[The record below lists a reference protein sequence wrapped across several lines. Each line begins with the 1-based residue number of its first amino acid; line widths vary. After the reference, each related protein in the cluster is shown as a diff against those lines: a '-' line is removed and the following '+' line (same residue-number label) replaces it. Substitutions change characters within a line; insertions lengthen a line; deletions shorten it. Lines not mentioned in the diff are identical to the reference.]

1 MSVGNAHLGLQLL
14 IEGDVARVRLDRPE
28 KRNAFDEALN
38 SALAAT
44 FRDLAKRDDVRVV
57 VLSGKG
63 DTFSAG
69 GDLEWMRR
77 AAGWSREENLADASA
92 FQHAFEAIDR
102 CPKPVVA
109 RVHGAALGGG
119 AGLVAVCDIA
129 LAAAGTVLGFPE
141 VRLGLVPGVIS
152 PYVVRKIG
160 VGQARRLFLTGE
172 RFDASVAERIGLVHG
187 VVPLEQLDAEV
198 DAVVGH
204 LLAGAPGGQGGAK
217 ALLRALAALGDP
229 CAPEGLRVAREAIAQ
244 ARASSDGR
252 EGIAAFLEKRKPR
265 WAP

>member
-1 MSVGNAHLGLQLL
+1 MAQ
-14 IEGDVARVRLDRPE
+14 VRLDRPE
-28 KRNAFDEALN
+28 KRNAFDEGMYA
-38 SALAAT
+38 ALADT
-44 FRDLAKRDDVRVV
+44 FRDLARRDEVRVV
-57 VLSGKG
+57 VLSGNG
-63 DTFSAG
+63 ETFCAG
-69 GDLEWMRR
+69 GDLEWMKR
-77 AAGWSREENLADASA
+77 AAAWSIEENLADAAA

-119 AGLVAVCDIA
+119 AGIVAVCDIA
-129 LAAAGTVLGFPE
+129 LAAVGTVLGFPE

-160 VGQARRLFLTGE
+160 VSQARRLFLTGE

-198 DAVVGH
+198 HTVVQH
-204 LLAGAPGGQGGAK
+204 LLAGGPGGQGGAK
-217 ALLRALAALGDP
+217 LLVRALAALGDP
-229 CAPEGLRVAREAIAQ
+229 VAPEGLRLAREAIAQ
-244 ARASSDGR
+244 ARASTDGR
-252 EGIAAFLEKRKPR
+252 EGIASFLEKRKPR